1 MTISPLD
8 VRNQVFKR
16 RVRGFDV
23 DEVRMFLD
31 VVADRM
37 EEMLREKEALEKDNA
52 ILGEKA
58 NCFTE
63 LESSLRDTMVTA
75 QRIGDEAKMHAQKEA
90 DSIIREAELEAKRK
104 ISEVTSQ
111 INDLSRSRDS
121 ARAEAAAFVAKVR
134 SLVESQLRFLGDV
147 EGEIRQGSSPRQ
159 EGEIRQEDPPRQE
172 GVEVCED
179 AGS

>member
-37 EEMLREKEALEKDNA
+37 EEMLREKETLEKDNT

-58 NCFTE
+58 DCFTD
-63 LESSLRDTMVTA
+63 LESSLRETMVTA
-75 QRIGDEAKMHAQKEA
+75 QRISDEAKMHAQKEA
-90 DSIIREAELEAKRK
+90 DSIIREAEIEAKRR
-104 ISEVTSQ
+104 ISDAMSRMH
-111 INDLSRSRDS
+111 DLERSRES
-121 ARAEAAAFVAKVR
+121 ARNEASVFVAKVK
-134 SLVESQLRFLGDV
+134 SLLESQLRFLGDI
-147 EGEIRQGSSPRQ
+147 ESEIRSETGQESP
-159 EGEIRQEDPPRQE
+159 PAQE

-179 AGS
+179 VSS